1 MSGQV
6 ARIPARNAT
15 PSATISR
22 IDTYLLNVYL
32 ISLKKSLLIA
42 FLIKISIPHFIF
54 SPSNGSST
62 FYYNKEYHRIQ

>member
-1 MSGQV
+1 MFGQV

-22 IDTYLLNVYL
+22 IDTYLLSVYL

-42 FLIKISIPHFIF
+42 FLIKALLPHLIF
-54 SPSNGSST
+54 LPFKWL
-62 FYYNKEYHRIQ
+62 FYILL